1 MAKKAAPDSAGNR
14 GLNDIVG
21 IVLMGCAILL
31 LIALLS
37 YDPHDLPHNILP
49 QNSPT
54 HNWIGPF
61 GAWIAYQWLLWVGA
75 AAYALPF
82 GLMFVGLGCFFE
94 AMAYVRRR
102 WPWTVLLLGC
112 SMGMFDLYKSYLKG
126 FSNRFNIY
134 PGGVLGDGLNRYVFN
149 NFGLIGAT
157 IILLMLAFISC
168 LFLTNFKLG
177 DWVRALWS
185 RRAAATAGPGI

>member
-37 YDPHDLPHNILP
+37 YDPHDLPITFSRR
-49 QNSPT
+49 NSPT

-82 GLMFVGLGCFFE
+82 GLMFVGLGCFL
-94 AMAYVRRR
+94 RR
-102 WPWTVLLLGC
+102 WRMC
-112 SMGMFDLYKSYLKG
+112 
-126 FSNRFNIY
+126 
-134 PGGVLGDGLNRYVFN
+134 GG
-149 NFGLIGAT
+149 
-157 IILLMLAFISC
+157 
-168 LFLTNFKLG
+168 
-177 DWVRALWS
+177 
-185 RRAAATAGPGI
+185 AGPGPCCCWDVQWNV